1 MAFIFGGNTGNTY
14 EGIQRQRKVAEALLA
29 ESSKTPRN
37 VGEGLAAIGNALAY
51 KAIEKRAQKAED
63 KLRGDFN
70 TQFSGVFGGPATSA
84 PAYSAPMSEGD
95 AVANDTMAALGNF
108 GTLESQYGLPE
119 GYLGRTYQ
127 IESGGNPTAQNP
139 NSSAGGGFQFIDS
152 TAKAYGLTDKNNLA
166 ASADAAARLARDNAA
181 ALRGVLGRDPT
192 AAELYL
198 AHQQGGGGAAALL
211 GNPNAPAVD
220 IVGAD
225 AVRLN
230 GGNANMTA
238 GEFANL
244 WLGKF
249 GGQPQGQAAPQMDV
263 GTLAELAANPM
274 ASAGQKAVLEALIG
288 QQMNAQDP
296 MQQIELQR
304 AQLELAQMQNP
315 QAEVP
320 KTLTER
326 RALAEAA
333 GLVAGTPEYQTYIAT
348 GNLTTPNGGAEFGL
362 NPVLGRD
369 AEGNIVVM
377 QLGKDGTAVATKLPE
392 GVTPDIGLKAFEAA
406 QGTALGKGAGEAQIG
421 AQVALPGAA
430 GLAEQVSSQIDA
442 LKNDPYLDSMLGP
455 IDSRLPNTSE
465 DAARVQGMMD
475 QLQGGAFLQ
484 ARQLLKGGGAIT
496 DFEGQKAEAAFVR
509 MNAAQKPEDFKAAL
523 DEFNYY
529 VQQGVAKLEAQA
541 RGQAPT
547 GGNGKAATHKFNPAT
562 GQIEQNGG

>member
-14 EGIQRQRKVAEALLA
+14 EGIQRQRKVADALLA
-29 ESSKTPRN
+29 ENSKTPRN

-70 TQFSGVFGGPATSA
+70 TQFSGVFGGAASSA

-95 AVANDTMAALGNF
+95 AIANDTMAALGKGPTSEDFVVSGLVSRGMPEHVARGFAMNF
-108 GTLESQYGLPE
+108 AD
-119 GYLGRTYQ
+119 
-127 IESGGNPTAQNP
+127 ESGFDPMAVGDNGNAFGLAQWNGP
-139 NSSAGGGFQFIDS
+139 R
-152 TAKAYGLTDKNNLA
+152 KAALEAFA
-166 ASADAAARLARDNAA
+166 ASSGKSADDPNVQLDYLMAELQGPEAAAWSK
-181 ALRGVLGRDPT
+181 
-192 AAELYL
+192 
-198 AHQQGGGGAAALL
+198 
-211 GNPNAPAVD
+211 
-220 IVGAD
+220 IVGAPD
-225 AVRLN
+225 ANSAAAAVLN
-230 GGNANMTA
+230 HFERPAETHRARREAAYLGGNA
-238 GEFANL
+238 
-244 WLGKF
+244 
-249 GGQPQGQAAPQMDV
+249 QPAQAPQMDMA
-263 GTLAELAANPM
+263 TLADLASNPM
-274 ASAGQKAVLEALIG
+274 ASPGQKAVLEALIG

-296 MQQIELQR
+296 LQQIELQR
-304 AQLELAQMQNP
+304 AQLELDRMQNP
-315 QAEVP
+315 QVEVP

-326 RALAEAA
+326 KALAEAA
-333 GLVAGTPEYQTYIAT
+333 GLVAGTPEYQAYIAT

-369 AEGNIVVM
+369 ADGNIVVM

-430 GLAEQVSSQIDA
+430 GLAEQVSSQINA
-442 LKNDPYLDSMLGP
+442 LKNDPHLDSMLGP

-523 DEFNYY
+523 DEFNYF